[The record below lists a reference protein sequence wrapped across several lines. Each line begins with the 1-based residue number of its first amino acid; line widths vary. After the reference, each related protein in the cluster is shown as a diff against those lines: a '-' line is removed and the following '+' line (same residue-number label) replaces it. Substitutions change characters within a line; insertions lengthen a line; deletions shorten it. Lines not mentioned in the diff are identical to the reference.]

1 MPWFRSL
8 GNEPGRER
16 RVFDDHPVAG
26 APVEPDPIRTELLDR
41 DETRRGVVAVKEVR
55 GVASGR
61 VGEGMRTLVHTES
74 LLGHRRCA
82 ALSALLAL
90 PVYREAVTKIASLGT
105 RTASP
110 SWNDANAAITS
121 SCSRCCSCFG
131 RTSKPLPSG
140 VVKFSRHV
148 CHSIS
153 GSAM

>member
-8 GNEPGRER
+8 GKEPGRER

-26 APVEPDPIRTELLDR
+26 APVEPDPIRAELLDR
-41 DETRRGVVAVKEVR
+41 DETRRRVVAVEEVR

-61 VGEGMRTLVHTES
+61 VGEGRRTLVHRESS

-110 SWNDANAAITS
+110 SRNDANAAMTS
-121 SCSRCCSCFG
+121 
-131 RTSKPLPSG
+131 P
-140 VVKFSRHV
+140 
-148 CHSIS
+148 
-153 GSAM
+153 